1 MLGKKPPDLDAGAPL
16 EARSLES
23 NHFMASL
30 NCKVTSMISTKHV
43 LFVGCASVGSLVLA
57 TLAADAPRDERIRP
71 KYTEKGLLE
80 VPQRFRSWVF
90 VGADLSPRYKAEAAE
105 TLPAK
110 KATGQTKP
118 DDAFHAVYINP
129 ESYHSFRKTGEFPDP
144 TILVMEVFKAEEK
157 DVGGVL
163 ASGQFQGKRIG
174 LAAAVKDRNRPGGG
188 VPWAYY
194 SFDLDKD
201 SNPGKPARAFS
212 DANCYD
218 CHLRHASKDNVW
230 IQFYPA
236 LRDPE

>member
-1 MLGKKPPDLDAGAPL
+1 VDAGAPL
-16 EARSLES
+16 EARALES
-23 NHFMASL
+23 NHYLASL

-43 LFVGCASVGSLVLA
+43 LFLGYAAVGSFVLA
-57 TLAADAPRDERIRP
+57 TLAADAPQDARIRP
-71 KYTEKGLLE
+71 NYTEKGLLE

-90 VGADLSPRYKAEAAE
+90 VGADLSPRYKSEAAE
-105 TLPAK
+105 TLRAK
-110 KATGQTKP
+110 NATGQRKP
-118 DDAFHAVYINP
+118 DEAFHAVYINP
-129 ESYHSFRKTGEFPDP
+129 ESYDSFLKTGQFPDP

-157 DVGGVL
+157 DIGGVL
-163 ASGQFQGKRIG
+163 ASGQFQGKRIE

-194 SFDLDKD
+194 SFDLNKD
-201 SNPGKPARAFS
+201 SNPGQPARAFP

-236 LRDPE
+236 LRDRE